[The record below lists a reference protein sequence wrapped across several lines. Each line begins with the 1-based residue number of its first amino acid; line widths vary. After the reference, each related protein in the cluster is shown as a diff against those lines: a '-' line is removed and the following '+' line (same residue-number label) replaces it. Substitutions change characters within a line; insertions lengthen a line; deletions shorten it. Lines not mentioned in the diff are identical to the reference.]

1 VQPDV
6 LLDLTPL
13 ETTTRYRGIGRY
25 IEKLGT
31 AIAELTPS
39 ERHGLSIGGLTALSG
54 PHPIGSLTW
63 RGSPEPLYKD
73 NAWGEA
79 QWLTARRTSLVATLR
94 RNPPRL
100 LHLTQNWGT
109 PRGSFVP
116 RVITCH
122 DVVPLA
128 LARDYLRVWWAYRYI
143 LQGIEMT
150 RFRSARRVIA
160 ISKHTADDIIRI
172 LGVPPA
178 AIDVVPHGVDL
189 ERFHPMR
196 AGQEAEEAASALR
209 RWKLDERPY
218 FLHIGAADPR
228 KNVDT
233 LIHGFARAKLS
244 DVDLVI
250 LGRLIPSHKAKIDRA
265 LEEVGRLS
273 SSSARARVR
282 LLGYVPDADLPAI
295 LAGALALPFTSSYE
309 GFGFTPL
316 EAMACGCPVV
326 TTGATS
332 IGEVVGDAALL
343 VPVRDV
349 DALAAALRRVA
360 TETSLCADLRRA
372 GLARAAQF
380 TWRSAALGTVDSYAR
395 ALRG

>member
-25 IEKLGT
+25 IEKLADG
-31 AIAELTPS
+31 IADLTPS
-39 ERHGLSIGGLTALSG
+39 ERHGLDIKALTALGG
-54 PHPIGSLTW
+54 PHPIGSLAW
-63 RGSPEPLYKD
+63 RGSPKPLYKD
-73 NAWGEA
+73 DPWGTT
-79 QWLTARRTSLVATLR
+79 QWLTARRTRLVATLL

-100 LHLTQNWGT
+100 LHLTQNLGT

-122 DVVPLA
+122 DLVPLV
-128 LARDYLRVWWAYRYI
+128 LARDYLRVWWAYRFI
-143 LQGIEMT
+143 LHGLEMS
-150 RFRSARRVIA
+150 RFRSAVRVIA
-160 ISKHTADDIIRI
+160 ISKHTADDIIRV
-172 LGVPPA
+172 LGVRPS
-178 AIDVVPHGVDL
+178 AIDVVPHGVDFD
-189 ERFHPMR
+189 RFHPIKP
-196 AGQEAEEAASALR
+196 GQEAEEAAAILR

-218 FLHIGAADPR
+218 LLHIGAADPR

-250 LGRLIPSHKAKIDRA
+250 IGRLTPSHQARVDRA
-265 LEEVGRLS
+265 LEEVHRPPS
-273 SSSARARVR
+273 VR
-282 LLGYVPDADLPAI
+282 QLGYVPDADLPAI

-316 EAMACGCPVV
+316 EAMACGCPVI
-326 TTGATS
+326 TTGVTS

-349 DALAAALRRVA
+349 DALASALRRIA
-360 TETSLCADLRRA
+360 TETSLRDDLRRA

-380 TWRSAALGTVDSYAR
+380 TWRSTALGTVDSYAR

>member
-1 VQPDV
+1 V
-6 LLDLTPL
+6 
-13 ETTTRYRGIGRY
+13 
-25 IEKLGT
+25 
-31 AIAELTPS
+31 
-39 ERHGLSIGGLTALSG
+39 
-54 PHPIGSLTW
+54 
-63 RGSPEPLYKD
+63 
-73 NAWGEA
+73 
-79 QWLTARRTSLVATLR
+79 
-94 RNPPRL
+94 
-100 LHLTQNWGT
+100 
-109 PRGSFVP
+109 
-116 RVITCH
+116 
-122 DVVPLA
+122 
-128 LARDYLRVWWAYRYI
+128 LARDYLPVPWAYRWI

-172 LGVPPA
+172 LGVRA
-178 AIDVVPHGVDL
+178 SAIDVVPHGVDHD
-189 ERFHPMR
+189 RFHPMKP
-196 AGQEAEEAASALR
+196 GQEAEEAASALR

-218 FLHIGAADPR
+218 LLHIGAADPR

-233 LIHGFARAKLS
+233 LIHGFARAKLPE
-244 DVDLVI
+244 VDLVI
-250 LGRLIPSHKAKIDRA
+250 LGRLVPSQKAIIDRA
-265 LEEVGRLS
+265 IEEVGRPPS
-273 SSSARARVR
+273 VR

-316 EAMACGCPVV
+316 EAMACGCPVI
-326 TTGATS
+326 TTGVTS

-360 TETSLCADLRRA
+360 TEASLRDDLRRA

-380 TWRSAALGTVDSYAR
+380 TWRSAAIGTVDSYAR

>member
-1 VQPDV
+1 MQPDV
-6 LLDLTPL
+6 LVDLTPL
-13 ETTTRYRGIGRY
+13 ETSSRYRGIGRY
-25 IEKLGT
+25 IEKLAA
-31 AIAELTPS
+31 AIEELTPS
-39 ERHGLSIGGLTALSG
+39 ERHGLSIGGLTALGG
-54 PHPIGSLTW
+54 PHPIGPLTW
-63 RGSPEPLYKD
+63 KGSPEPLYND
-73 NAWGEA
+73 DAWGSA
-79 QWLTARRTSLVATLR
+79 RWLAARRTSLVAALLR
-94 RNPPRL
+94 SPPRL
-100 LHLTQNWGT
+100 LHLTYNWGT
-109 PRGSFVP
+109 PRGSLVP
-116 RVITCH
+116 RVLTCH
-122 DVVPLA
+122 DVVRLV
-128 LARDYLRVWWAYRYI
+128 LARDYLPVPWAYRWI

-172 LGVPPA
+172 LGVRA
-178 AIDVVPHGVDL
+178 SAIDVVPHGVDHD
-189 ERFHPMR
+189 RFHPMKP
-196 AGQEAEEAASALR
+196 GQEAEEAASALR

-218 FLHIGAADPR
+218 LLHIGAADPR

-233 LIHGFARAKLS
+233 LIHGFARAKLPE
-244 DVDLVI
+244 VDLVI
-250 LGRLIPSHKAKIDRA
+250 LGRLVPSQKAIIDRA
-265 LEEVGRLS
+265 IEEVGRPPS
-273 SSSARARVR
+273 VR

-316 EAMACGCPVV
+316 EAMACGCPVI
-326 TTGATS
+326 TTGVTS

-360 TETSLCADLRRA
+360 TEASLRDDLRRA

-380 TWRSAALGTVDSYAR
+380 TWRSAAIGTVDSYAR